1 MSYVI
6 EKKVFVEFFKN
17 TANLDKWLCAIISF
31 KIGLKWS
38 MIHFSG
44 TTTSAFKGF
53 SEQTLSWKLTQWK
66 SIESKNVTLQNVF
79 CDYGSYE

>member
-6 EKKVFVEFFKN
+6 EKKIFVEFFKN

-53 SEQTLSWKLTQWK
+53 SEQTLSCKLTQWK
-66 SIESKNVTLQNVF
+66 SIESKNVAQQNVF